1 MRAFGGHEIYP
12 GEDPDQ
18 TRINTKSKEEEFVL
32 RDIRNHL
39 IKEKL
44 QLCESVQYRSTGW
57 SMYPLIHSEDT
68 CVFEPVCGD
77 PQLDQLPVEVDDCV
91 FCEVQ
96 PSGRFYAHKIL
107 SIEYV
112 PTTKPQGV
120 FGPYY
125 RRYQIGNMNRHV
137 NGWCLKEH
145 IYGRLVEVVSILPK
159 EADGAFDGPVAK
171 QGSSA

>member
-18 TRINTKSKEEEFVL
+18 TRINTKSKEEEFVS

-77 PQLDQLPVEVDDCV
+77 PQLEQLPIEVSDCV

-96 PSGRFYAHKIL
+96 PKNHFYAHKVIEIIPS
-107 SIEYV
+107 SINKATQYI
-112 PTTKPQGV
+112 
-120 FGPYY
+120 
-125 RRYQIGNMNRHV
+125 IGNANGHR
-137 NGWCLKEH
+137 NGWCYRRH
-145 IYGRLVEVVSILPK
+145 IYGRLSEAMFIETKK
-159 EADGAFDGPVAK
+159 E
-171 QGSSA
+171 

>member
-18 TRINTKSKEEEFVL
+18 TRINTKSKEEEFVS

-77 PQLDQLPVEVDDCV
+77 PQLEQLPIEVSDCV

-96 PSGRFYAHKIL
+96 PRNHFYAHKV
-107 SIEYV
+107 IEII
-112 PTTKPQGV
+112 
-120 FGPYY
+120 Y
-125 RRYQIGNMNRHV
+125 RHR
-137 NGWCLKEH
+137 
-145 IYGRLVEVVSILPK
+145 
-159 EADGAFDGPVAK
+159 
-171 QGSSA
+171 